1 MLPELCLQTPLRGNP
16 AFHFMLWTA
25 GLFYGPV
32 IWSVVCHLCT
42 ALHDGA
48 SRLTRLLLALSGAGL
63 FLLLSFLSAP
73 LCILIATLLLLSFL
87 LVLSLIDL
95 HCYLLPDSLTLPLL
109 WLGLLSHALLL
120 PNQLADAVYGAA
132 AGYGCCWII
141 YWLCKAI
148 TAKEG
153 LGYGDF
159 KLMAALGAWVGWQ
172 QLPQVAI
179 IASFIGGVAYCLRLG
194 FYKKRGELPFGP
206 CLATGGA
213 LVYISQ
219 HFTLPG

>member
-1 MLPELCLQTPLRGNP
+1 MLPELCLHAPLRGVP
-16 AFHFMLWTA
+16 AFHLALFFA
-25 GLFYGPV
+25 GLFCGLV
-32 IWSVVCHLCT
+32 ARSVVCHFST
-42 ALHDGA
+42 DRHGA
-48 SRLTRLLLALSGAGL
+48 TCRHSRLLLALPGACL
-63 FLLLSFLSAP
+63 FLFLSFMSAS
-73 LCILIATLLLLSFL
+73 LCMLLATLLLLSFL
-87 LVLSLIDL
+87 LALSLIDL
-95 HCYLLPDSLTLPLL
+95 HCYLLPDCLTLPLL

-120 PNQLADAVYGAA
+120 PNQLTEAVYGAA

-194 FYKKRGELPFGP
+194 LYKKRGELPFGP